1 MTNERNAV
9 RSLALAASASLLLLA
24 VGCGRQQTTPPAAAP
39 LFTSAEIRPAPN
51 PAPAPAVVVSP
62 SVSVSEELMATCKLN
77 LDNVE
82 SAPKFDFDQST
93 LVAQDNAV
101 LSQIANC
108 VTNGPLAGRALD
120 LVGRADPRGKG
131 EYNMALGGRR
141 ASSVREYLSGL
152 GVDGS
157 KLSLSSR
164 GELDSSGT
172 DESSWQR
179 DRRVDIS
186 LH

>member
-1 MTNERNAV
+1 MTSEPNV
-9 RSLALAASASLLLLA
+9 LRSLALAASASLVLLA
-24 VGCGRQQTTPPAAAP
+24 GGCAANAPPPAQAP
-39 LFTSAEIRPAPN
+39 LFTSAVI
-51 PAPAPAVVVSP
+51 APAPAKAPPARLVVVSP
-62 SVSVSEELMATCKLN
+62 NVSVSEELVAACKLN
-77 LDNVE
+77 LDNVD
-82 SAPKFDFDQST
+82 SAPKFDFDRSA

-120 LVGRADPRGKG
+120 LVGRADPRGTG

-141 ASSVREYLSGL
+141 ASSVRDYLSGL
-152 GVDGS
+152 GVDGT

-164 GELDSSGT
+164 GELDSTGT
-172 DESSWQR
+172 DESGWQR
-179 DRRVDIS
+179 DRRVDIL